1 MYIREETIDC
11 HYYPSHVPFS
21 GGARFGYHM
30 YYSVK
35 MVDCVHN
42 CTNDFSIITISFN
55 ELIDEQLV

>member
-21 GGARFGYHM
+21 GGARFGDHM

-35 MVDCVHN
+35 IVDCVRN
-42 CTNDFSIITISFN
+42 CTNDFSIIN
-55 ELIDEQLV
+55 DLIDEQLV